1 MRHWGSRRGRGES
14 ADEGMYASRYSRRR
28 LFDGEELRLL
38 LLSLIAE
45 QQRHGYEL
53 IKAIEDMT
61 GGDYAPSP
69 GMVYPTLA
77 MMAELG
83 LISEAA
89 DASAR
94 RSFAVTDAGRA
105 ELERASETVKALRE
119 RLQGL
124 AAQREKTDSTPVRRA
139 MYNLGIVLR
148 TRLGQ
153 DGVSRDTL
161 LEAVALIDEAARKI
175 ERL

>member
-1 MRHWGSRRGRGES
+1 MRYWGMRRGR
-14 ADEGMYASRYSRRR
+14 DENAEPGYGPRARRR

-38 LLSLIAE
+38 LLSLIGE
-45 QQRHGYEL
+45 EKRHGYEL

-61 GGDYAPSP
+61 GGGYAPSP

-77 MMAELG
+77 MMAEMG
-83 LISEAA
+83 AIAETA
-89 DASAR
+89 DAGAR
-94 RSFAVTDAGRA
+94 RSFAITDAGRA
-105 ELERASETVKALRE
+105 ELERSAATVKALRE

-124 AAQREKTDSTPVRRA
+124 AEQSGRTDSTPVRRA
-139 MYNLGIVLR
+139 MHNLGIVLR

-153 DGVSRDTL
+153 EGVSRDTL
-161 LEAVALIDEAARKI
+161 LEATALIDEAARKI